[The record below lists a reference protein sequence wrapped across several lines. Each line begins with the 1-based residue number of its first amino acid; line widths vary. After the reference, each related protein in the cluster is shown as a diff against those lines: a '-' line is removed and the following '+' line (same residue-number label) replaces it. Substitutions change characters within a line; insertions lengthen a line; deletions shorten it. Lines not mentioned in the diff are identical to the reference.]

1 MDTVLVV
8 CTANICRSPLME
20 ALLRRDL
27 DPARFQVESSG
38 TLARPGHRVDSMV
51 RLEMARLGVDP
62 SGLVSRPLRES
73 HVAAASLVLTATKD
87 HRSAILQREPLA
99 LHRTFT
105 VLELAALLR
114 AGVGE
119 GAADLAALGSEAAR
133 RRSLAGARIDV
144 PDPIGRSPQVHRQ
157 VADMI
162 ADATA
167 TVAGALNAVG
177 TSSARP

>member
-38 TLARPGHRVDSMV
+38 TLARRGHPVDSMV

-62 SGLVSRPLRES
+62 SGLVSKPLLES
-73 HVAAASLVLTATKD
+73 QVTAASLVLTATKD

-105 VLELAALLR
+105 LLELAALVR

-119 GAADLAALGSEAAR
+119 GAPDLATLGAEAAR
-133 RRSLAGARIDV
+133 RRSAAGSAIDV
-144 PDPIGRSPQVHRQ
+144 PDPIGRPPQVHRR
-157 VADMI
+157 VADLI
-162 ADATA
+162 VEAT
-167 TVAGALNAVG
+167 TTIAGALNALE
-177 TSSARP
+177 SSRARP